1 MENENKSTVYCVLS
15 HTHWD
20 REWYQP
26 FEKFRLKLCD
36 LINNLFKILEKYPD
50 YVFHLDAQTIVL
62 EDYVEIYPENEEKLK
77 GYVRSGNIIVGPWY
91 VQNDFYLSSGEAT
104 VRNLMIGIKLADKFG
119 KCATVAYTPDQ
130 FGLCSQLPQI
140 FKEFGIKY
148 HLFGRGYAFFDKVG
162 DTIVQRNTSINLDWQ
177 SPDGSSVCSTM
188 MPFWYNNIQRVPEKL
203 DKALWKLNNL
213 KERFKKRTSSPY
225 LLLMNG
231 VDHLEAQ
238 DDLFPIIEELNRHL
252 EGGERIVQC
261 TMEEALR
268 LNEPYIDKTVCG
280 ELREGREV
288 NILSGVF
295 SCRTDIKK
303 INFEAQNMLEHK
315 VEPLYAMLNI
325 FGADLYPRGEI
336 GYMWKKLIPNHAHDS
351 ICCCSNNSVMKHMQD
366 RYLQICELGEELI
379 ERGAKFLNHH
389 IERSVER
396 GSYYLTLI
404 NTNQTP
410 YTGVVECELN
420 VNVNEAKGGIEI
432 LDPDGKAVD
441 FVILNKETSVLS
453 TFSPLNLPGTVD
465 VVNYKIQLFASS
477 VPSFGYANYTVRVT
491 DSEREC
497 GGDCPVLENEH
508 IKVDFEG
515 KRVNML
521 DKKTGKYYTDLLKFE
536 DVGDNGNVYF
546 FVPMKNDSPILA
558 TLEEITPIYTNPLKS
573 AVSLKYTLTLPS
585 GKTEDKRS
593 TDSVTNKIEAVLS
606 LGRGDKA
613 LSVDLTLENNAKYH
627 LTRALINTDVD
638 DTISYSSSVYD
649 VIERDSRDVNMT
661 VRTCYTQPTNGFVYK
676 KAENHGIAVYTKG
689 IYEYDNEENKLI
701 KLSLL
706 RSVDMIAGGV
716 SDPKA
721 WGVSDDLMLTSFSLS
736 FAIMPFDGN
745 DGAIPSLE
753 QRINYQPVYY
763 FDSTDTRMFAGGR
776 PTVQDGD
783 VGELYFPKDGYASLR
798 LPHSGSAL
806 SVKKE
811 LCVSALKRAENSKN
825 IILRLYNPTSTD
837 ISSPINSNGLSVSRT
852 NLSET
857 ITLPYDETVGK
868 KKIATLVLDL
878 K

>member
-1 MENENKSTVYCVLS
+1 MKNNCDNTVYCVIS

-36 LINNLFKILEKYPD
+36 LINNLFKIIEKYPN
-50 YVFHLDAQTIVL
+50 YIFHLDAQTIVL

-77 GYVRSGNIIVGPWY
+77 GYIKSGNIIVGPWY

-119 KCATVAYTPDQ
+119 KCAMVAYTPDQ

-140 FKEFGIKY
+140 FKQFDIKY

-162 DTIVQRNTSINLDWQ
+162 DTFVPKNTSINLNWQ

-203 DKALWKLNNL
+203 NKALWKLNNL
-213 KERFKKRTSSPY
+213 KERFKKRTDSPY

-238 DDLFPIIEELNRHL
+238 DDLLPIIDELNRNL

-261 TMEEALR
+261 AMEEALR
-268 LNEPYIDKTVCG
+268 LNEPYINKTVCG

-303 INFEAQNMLEHK
+303 INFEIQNMLEHK

-325 FGADLYPRGEI
+325 FGADFYPRGEI
-336 GYMWKKLIPNHAHDS
+336 GYMWKRLIPNHAHDS
-351 ICCCSNNSVMKHMQD
+351 ICCCSNNSVMKHMKD
-366 RYLQICELGEELI
+366 RYLSISEIGEELI

-389 IERSVER
+389 IERDAES
-396 GSYYLTLI
+396 GTYYLTLI

-420 VNVNEAKGGIEI
+420 VNLDEARGGIEI
-432 LDPDGKAVD
+432 LDHEGKVVD
-441 FVILNKETSVLS
+441 FVIQNKEISVLS

-465 VVNYKIQLFASS
+465 VVNYKIQLFAES
-477 VPSFGYANYTVRVT
+477 VPPFGYTNYTVRVT
-491 DSEREC
+491 DSERENS
-497 GGDCPVLENEH
+497 GACPVLENEY
-508 IKVDFEG
+508 IKVDFDCN
-515 KRVNML
+515 RVNVL
-521 DKKTGKYYTDLLKFE
+521 DKNTGKYYTDLLKFE
-536 DVGDNGNVYF
+536 DVGDNGNVYY
-546 FVPMKNDSPILA
+546 FVPMENDPPIGA
-558 TLEEITPIYTNPLKS
+558 ALEEITPLYQNSLKS

-585 GKTEDKRS
+585 GKAENTRS
-593 TDSVTNKIEAVLS
+593 HDTVANKIEAVLS

-638 DTISYSSSVYD
+638 DTIFYSSSVYD

-676 KAENHGIAVYTKG
+676 KAKNHGLAVYTKG
-689 IYEYDNEENKLI
+689 IYEYDNEENKII

-721 WGVSDDLMLTSFSLS
+721 WGVSDDLMLTSFNLS

-745 DGAIPSLE
+745 DSAIPSLE

-763 FDSTDTRMFAGGR
+763 FDSTDTRMYAGGR

-783 VGELYFPKDGYASLR
+783 VGELYFPRDDYASLK
-798 LPHSGSAL
+798 LPHVGSAI
-806 SVKKE
+806 SVKE
-811 LCVSALKRAENSKN
+811 EVCVSALKRAENSQN
-825 IILRLYNPTSTD
+825 VVLRLYNPAKTD
-837 ISSPINSNGLSVSRT
+837 ISNPISANGLTVSRT
-852 NLSET
+852 NLSES
-857 ITLPYDETVGK
+857 ISLPYDERIGK
-868 KKIATLVLDL
+868 KKIDTLVLHL